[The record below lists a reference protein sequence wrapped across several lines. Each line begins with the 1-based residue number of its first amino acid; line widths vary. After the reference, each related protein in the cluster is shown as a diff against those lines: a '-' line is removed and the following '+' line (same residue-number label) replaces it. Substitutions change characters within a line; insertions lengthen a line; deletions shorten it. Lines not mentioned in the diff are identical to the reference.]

1 MSIDKETARIKL
13 NHSEQYVQSLIRN
26 KITLEKNEPMTFNEL
41 YSKIENESFFDVRG
55 GIGNKLITP
64 LTLEERIMNQM
75 SRSLNDSMLPEID
88 YFNPSTFP
96 KEWSNIQRGKDTMKL
111 TKKEQVYFWSI
122 ITGIVGVLGSGI
134 TILIS
139 III

>member
-111 TKKEQVYFWSI
+111 NKKELVYFWSI
-122 ITGIVGVLGSGI
+122 ITGIVGVLGSGA
-134 TILIS
+134 TILIT